1 MGEEQQP
8 QEEKES
14 FNEDVIK
21 SVDQTVDDLEE
32 VVKKSGK
39 SIVKMLTKH
48 GYEKLDE
55 LWQSRKAKIKNKV
68 KEGLEKD
75 GESED

>member
-1 MGEEQQP
+1 MGEE
-8 QEEKES
+8 S
-14 FNEDVIK
+14 FNDEVIK
-21 SVDQTVDDLEE
+21 NVDTTVDELEE
-32 VVKKSGK
+32 VVKKGGK
-39 SIVKMLTKH
+39 SIVELLTKH

-55 LWQSRKAKIKNKV
+55 LWQSRKEKIKNKV